1 MELIN
6 DSIVVLVSQFAFF
19 LFGWIFFVKMLFKD
33 YELHHRAV
41 QLIFCINF
49 SLSCT
54 MFELII
60 FEICDILDIGSRYFW
75 WYFAIYSMLFMVV
88 VLTPFYIIFSVLSTS
103 RLVSVTMRLP
113 LSLLVFGLYFYL
125 FWKLGDPFP
134 ILSPKHGLLSMEQGV
149 SRVGVIGVTIM
160 ASLSG
165 FGAVNYPYTS
175 MAVFMLPVSALDV
188 AGIERKLLQ
197 TLEMIT
203 TKKRRVALAERE
215 GRSRA
220 RPEAE
225 SWWGKIRSSAGAASA
240 GGSENLPLL
249 RADILAMEELS
260 KHLFL
265 ELHDLQNMR
274 ERIEWSKSCQGRY
287 FNFLGYFF
295 SSYCVWKIFISTI
308 NIVFDRVGKMDPI
321 TKTFDILVNWFGFD
335 IDMEMWS
342 QQLSFIV
349 VGIIVVTSTRGL
361 LLTMSQFFIW
371 LSSSKSS
378 NILVLFF
385 SQIMGMYFTAMV
397 VLMRMNMPPEYRA
410 IITSVLGDLQFNFYH
425 RWFDVTFLVSAL
437 ATLALLY
444 LAHKREVET
453 ADKTT

>member
-1 MELIN
+1 MELLN
-6 DSIVVLVSQFAFF
+6 DSIVVLTSQFCFF

-33 YELHHRAV
+33 YELHHRVV

-60 FEICDILDIGSRYFW
+60 FEIVDFLDIGSRYFW

-88 VLTPFYIIFSVLSTS
+88 ILTPFYIIFFVLSST

-113 LSLLVFGLYFYL
+113 LSILVFGLYFYL

-134 ILSPKHGLLSMEQGV
+134 ILSPRHGILSIEQGV

-175 MAVFMLPVSALDV
+175 MAMFMLPVSALDV

-197 TLEMIT
+197 TMEMIT
-203 TKKRRVALAERE
+203 AKKRKVALATRDG
-215 GRSRA
+215 GRRG
-220 RPEAE
+220 EAA
-225 SWWGKIRSSAGAASA
+225 SWWGKMRTPTVAATT
-240 GGSENLPLL
+240 ENVPLL
-249 RADILAMEELS
+249 KADILALEELS

-274 ERIEWSKSCQGRY
+274 ERIDWSKSCQGKY

-295 SSYCVWKIFISTI
+295 SLYCVWKIFISTV

-349 VGIIVVTSTRGL
+349 VGIITVTSTRGL
-361 LLTMSQFFIW
+361 LLTMSKFFIW

-385 SQIMGMYFTAMV
+385 SQIMGMYFTSMV

-425 RWFDVTFLVSAL
+425 RWFDVTFLVSAT

-453 ADKTT
+453 QDKSV

>member
-1 MELIN
+1 
-6 DSIVVLVSQFAFF
+6 
-19 LFGWIFFVKMLFKD
+19 
-33 YELHHRAV
+33 
-41 QLIFCINF
+41 
-49 SLSCT
+49 
-54 MFELII
+54 
-60 FEICDILDIGSRYFW
+60 
-75 WYFAIYSMLFMVV
+75 
-88 VLTPFYIIFSVLSTS
+88 
-103 RLVSVTMRLP
+103 
-113 LSLLVFGLYFYL
+113 
-125 FWKLGDPFP
+125 
-134 ILSPKHGLLSMEQGV
+134 
-149 SRVGVIGVTIM
+149 M

-175 MAVFMLPVSALDV
+175 MAMFMLPVTALDV
-188 AGIERKLLQ
+188 LGIERKLLQ

-203 TKKRRVALAERE
+203 TKKKKVALAERE
-215 GRSRA
+215 SSARNRSGV
-220 RPEAE
+220 E
-225 SWWGKIRSSAGAASA
+225 SWWGKIRSVAVNPKV
-240 GGSENLPLL
+240 ENLPLL
-249 RADILAMEELS
+249 KADIQALEELS
-260 KHLFL
+260 RHLFL
-265 ELHDLQNMR
+265 EVHDLQNMR
-274 ERIEWSKSCQGRY
+274 ERIDWSKSCQGRY

-295 SSYCVWKIFISTI
+295 SLYCVWKIFISTV

-361 LLTMSQFFIW
+361 LLTMSKFFIW

-385 SQIMGMYFTAMV
+385 SQIMGMYFTSMV

-444 LAHKREVET
+444 LAHNTHKREVDT
-453 ADKTT
+453 TDKNH